1 MDGDDFKFVESS
13 LRPLKS
19 LHSDEEPWG
28 LKHALCRA
36 AVLTSCSPT
45 ARSALSTPR
54 QVFLNV
60 LQHPS
65 TSA

>member
-1 MDGDDFKFVESS
+1 MDGDDFKFESS

-19 LHSDEEPWG
+19 LHRDGELWG
-28 LKHALCRA
+28 LKDALCRA
-36 AVLTSCSPT
+36 AVLTSSSPT
-45 ARSALSTPR
+45 ARSAPSTPR